1 MGMVLFVTT
10 SFAWYGLTVNGRLKT
25 STVVSYEKA
34 INGRCTSGTNSRT
47 RDDSNTTTSPLLCH
61 PEKLE
66 SSNPSGYFLTS
77 YLRCPSEASLHGWG
91 EATEIRRE
99 GKR

>member
-1 MGMVLFVTT
+1 MGKVLIVTT

-34 INGRCTSGTNSRT
+34 IIGRCTSGTCSRT
-47 RDDSNTTTSPLLCH
+47 RDDSNTTSSPLLCH

-66 SSNPSGYFLTS
+66 SSNSSGYFLTS
-77 YLRCPSEASLHGWG
+77 YLRCPSEGFLHGWG
-91 EATEIRRE
+91 QPTEIRRE
-99 GKR
+99 GER